1 MKYVART
8 LRCSYGVVGL
18 NGWQYLMSDTL
29 PGEVRLFDS
38 PELAEEFL
46 SSHGL
51 DIDESDIEIVEC
63 PDGEVEQ

>member
-1 MKYVART
+1 
-8 LRCSYGVVGL
+8 
-18 NGWQYLMSDTL
+18 MSDTL